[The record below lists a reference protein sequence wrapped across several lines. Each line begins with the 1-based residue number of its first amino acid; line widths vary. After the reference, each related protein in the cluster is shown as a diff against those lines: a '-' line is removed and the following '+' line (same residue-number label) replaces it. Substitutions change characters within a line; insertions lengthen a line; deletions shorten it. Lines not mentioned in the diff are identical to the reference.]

1 MRERE
6 ERDRRTPSSRRN
18 KRACF
23 GDIYIEEVEGIIL
36 AMSKTNRFQVF
47 EVIAKHLIVVHLLMS
62 DNGCTYLLL
71 LWHARSTGPLTAST

>member
-1 MRERE
+1 
-6 ERDRRTPSSRRN
+6 
-18 KRACF
+18 
-23 GDIYIEEVEGIIL
+23 
-36 AMSKTNRFQVF
+36 MSKTNRFQVF